1 MGTLNV
7 FVTIVGE
14 EKAETNKLVEE
25 LLGMEGVT
33 EAFELSGGLDIL
45 LRVTSDSLSEMNRTM
60 ETIRAMDGVKSAD
73 TYLILGRKS

>member
-14 EKAETNKLVEE
+14 EKAETNKLVED
-25 LLGMEGVT
+25 LLRMDGVT

-45 LRVTSDSLSEMNRTM
+45 LRVSSDSLSDMNRTM
-60 ETIRAMDGVKSAD
+60 ESIRAMEGVKSAN